1 MRSKYMSASL
11 CNLGFCPRDSYQLPK
26 ISGVRISCD
35 SFAPSSS
42 CFNLKLR
49 RYGCCSKYRLVH
61 VTAMDEDSVSGFD
74 DWVGSDGAVVYS
86 FSSSDGEDSD
96 GEFILNPL
104 SDVDMPTIRDKLRP
118 EALTIMSNRLALTG
132 KAHKKS
138 WIQYGVVINLGLIT
152 FLIVLLL
159 YADWCAWRIV
169 RLPLSQF
176 HLMRP
181 FSTSAILVACA
192 GYIGVPLLRRMKMK
206 SIINKEGPNRQAL
219 KRGTPTMGGL
229 LFVPIGVIVAEVI
242 VGFSS
247 IEVSAAAVATLSFAA
262 IGLLDDS
269 LSLINKH
276 NGGLSSWTR
285 ILLEIAVGACFCY
298 WLYTSNVSSPYSIKM
313 VVPLPVPVG
322 LVCLGNLYLFLTSFC
337 FVSLANGVNLTD
349 RLDGLA
355 GGTAALALIGMSI
368 AVLPICSDLAVFGA
382 SMAGACVGFLLHNRY
397 KASVFMGDTG
407 SLALGGA
414 LAAMAGCTGMFFPLF
429 ISSGIFVLETLSVVM
444 QVSFYKTT
452 KYLHGRGRQ
461 LFRMAPF
468 HRHLELCGIKEPI
481 IIAGAYVISSMLILC
496 AGYIGLISV

>member
-1 MRSKYMSASL
+1 MSANL
-11 CNLGFCPRDSYQLPK
+11 CNLGFSPRESCQFPTV
-26 ISGVRISCD
+26 SSFRIS
-35 SFAPSSS
+35 SISVAPTSS
-42 CFNLKLR
+42 CVNLKLR

-61 VTAMDEDSVSGFD
+61 VNAMDEDSVSGFD
-74 DWVGSDGAVVYS
+74 DWVGTDGAVVYS

-96 GEFILNPL
+96 GEFVLNPL
-104 SDVDMPTIRDKLRP
+104 SDVDLPTIRDKLRP
-118 EALTIMSNRLALTG
+118 EALTIRSNRLALTG
-132 KAHKKS
+132 KARKRS
-138 WIQYGVVINLGLIT
+138 WIKYGVFINLGLIT

-159 YADWCAWRIV
+159 YADWCAWKIV
-169 RLPLSQF
+169 RLPLSRF
-176 HLMRP
+176 HLMQP
-181 FSTSAILVACA
+181 FSTSAVLVACS

-206 SIINKEGPNRQAL
+206 SIIRKEGPNRHAL

-247 IEVSAAAVATLSFAA
+247 NEVSAAAVATLSFAA

-269 LSLINKH
+269 LSLIDKRNS
-276 NGGLSSWTR
+276 GLSSWTR
-285 ILLEIAVGACFCY
+285 IALEIAVGACFCY
-298 WLYTSNVSSPYSIKM
+298 WLYTSNVSSPYCMKM

-322 LVCLGNLYLFLTSFC
+322 LVCLGNLYLLLTSFC
-337 FVSLANGVNLTD
+337 FVSMASGVSLTD

-355 GGTAALALIGMSI
+355 GGTAALAFIGMSI

-429 ISSGIFVLETLSVVM
+429 ISSGIFFLETLSVVM
-444 QVSFYKTT
+444 QVSFFKTT

-468 HRHLELCGIKEPI
+468 HRHLELCGINEPI
-481 IIAGAYVISSMLILC
+481 IIAGAYGISSMLILC
-496 AGYIGLISV
+496 AGYVGLISV